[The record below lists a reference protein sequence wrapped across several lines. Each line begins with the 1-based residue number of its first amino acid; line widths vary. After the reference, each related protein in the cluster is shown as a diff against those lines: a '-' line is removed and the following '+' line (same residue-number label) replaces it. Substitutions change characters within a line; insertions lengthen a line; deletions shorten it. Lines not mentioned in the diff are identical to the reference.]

1 MGIAVSNK
9 QRLLKINRKRL
20 QRNANFWLTSVSSEE
35 TKVSLVFLRD
45 RFMQNLNFQF
55 RGIKE
60 TTDVLA
66 FPDLFES
73 KVFDNN
79 PMFEDLKD
87 KNFLGDVVISTDEVL
102 RLSFEEKKTTDDL
115 IDELFLHGILH
126 LHDYDH
132 QNKKEKVQMRKIERK
147 LFENRPN

>member
-1 MGIAVSNK
+1 
-9 QRLLKINRKRL
+9 
-20 QRNANFWLTSVSSEE
+20 
-35 TKVSLVFLRD
+35 
-45 RFMQNLNFQF
+45 MQNLNFQF
-55 RGIKE
+55 RGINE